1 MRRLLVPF
9 AVLALSASA
18 QQPFT
23 LQQVLSATYSTNL
36 TASPVGARFAW
47 VEDAE
52 GRHNLWLGGPNEA
65 ARQLTH
71 YTDDDAQ
78 DIAGPAWSPDGN
90 TIAYVYGAEIGNSG
104 RPANPAHLQRPT
116 AVEIYLQPVA
126 GGDPLRVGEGH
137 APLFTPDGKSLLFLR
152 SGQIFI
158 ADLAALKACAANKDC
173 HPERAQRVEGSAQPP
188 ATENPFSPFN
198 HPLLYDRGNASQ
210 LALSPDG
217 KLLAYISRRRT
228 HSYLALYN
236 LATKEL
242 TFPAPST
249 GNDSAPLFS
258 RDGKQLAWLR
268 FPFTDQSEFSGA
280 RTSPN
285 PWSIQLLNVS
295 SNETRTLFQ
304 PEANKPGSLEPR
316 MSTGEPHLLWGL
328 NPKAHLVVETK
339 PRASAKLLNVS
350 HISQKKGPSTEDAPP
365 PVEFCQWLLFFS
377 EQDGYVHLFGLDP
390 TDAHPQPV
398 PYNEG
403 HYEVE
408 DASVSPDGHMLIY
421 ASNQNTGDFSS
432 NDSGVEPLDQDR
444 RHLYAEYVEPHFGGV
459 GPIRITTGTGIE
471 THPSL
476 STDGRWIAALVASPS
491 LPMHVEFKERQK
503 VWAPGGS
510 LQPKVVKAIP
520 AHALPDSKQYPAAEL
535 VSPQQ
540 VIFPSSDN
548 ILQLHGQLFIPN
560 QKADSSAAL
569 RNDKGAAVKHPAIL
583 FFHGGPKR
591 QMLLG
596 YPAMDYYSN
605 AYAMNQYLA
614 SRGYIVLSVN
624 YRGGIGYGL
633 DFRQC
638 PHCGADGAAE
648 YADALGAAAYL
659 RSRPDVDP
667 KRIGIWG
674 GSYGGYFV
682 ALALAR
688 NSDIFAAG
696 VDFHG
701 VHEWAREDNAAA
713 DWLRGSLAEQEKIAA
728 VAHASSPMADVDKWR
743 SPVLLIH
750 GDDDPDVA
758 YTQTPMLA
766 DALRARGVH
775 VEELIF
781 PDELHGFVLH
791 RDWLAAYQAASDFFD
806 RTLKPATP
814 LK

>member
-1 MRRLLVPF
+1 MHRLLASL
-9 AVLALSASA
+9 AVLALTASA

-23 LQQVLSATYSTNL
+23 LQQILSAPYSTNL

-47 VEDAE
+47 VEDVE
-52 GRHNLWLGGPNEA
+52 GRHNLWVGGPSEP

-71 YTDDDAQ
+71 YTEDDAQ
-78 DIAGPAWSPDGN
+78 DIAGLAWSPDGN
-90 TIAYVYGAEIGNSG
+90 TIAYVYGAETGNSG

-116 AVEIYLQPVA
+116 AVEIYLQPIA
-126 GGDPLRVGEGH
+126 GGEPIRIGEGH

-158 ADLAALKACAANKDC
+158 ADLAALKACTANKDC
-173 HPERAQRVEGSAQPP
+173 HPERAQRVEGPAQAPTP
-188 ATENPFSPFN
+188 ENPSNPFN
-198 HPLLYDRGNASQ
+198 HPLLYDRGTASQ

-217 KLLAYISRRRT
+217 TKLAYISRRRT
-228 HSYLALYN
+228 DSYLALYN
-236 LATKEL
+236 LVTKEL

-268 FPFTDQSEFSGA
+268 FPFTDPSEFSGA

-285 PWSIQLLNVS
+285 PWSIQLLTLS
-295 SNETRTLFQ
+295 TNETRTLFS
-304 PEANKPGSLEPR
+304 PEPNKPGSLEPR
-316 MSTGEPHLLWGL
+316 LATGEPHLLWGL
-328 NPKAHLVVETK
+328 NPTIHLIVQ
-339 PRASAKLLNVS
+339 
-350 HISQKKGPSTEDAPP
+350 SQPLQSPSTASRGLQQVSFVQKQMPSVTDAPP
-365 PVEFCQWLLFFS
+365 REFTQWLLFFS
-377 EQDGYVHLFGLDP
+377 EADGYVHLYGLDP
-390 TDAHPQPV
+390 SDPKPKPI

-403 HYEVE
+403 RYEVE
-408 DASVSPDGHMLIY
+408 DAMVSPDGHMVY
-421 ASNQNTGDFSS
+421 YSSNQNTDDHSL
-432 NDSGVEPLDQDR
+432 NDSGYHPLDQDR
-444 RHLYAEYVEPHFGGV
+444 RHIYAEYVEPYFGGV
-459 GPIRITTGTGIE
+459 GPIRITSGTGIE
-471 THPSL
+471 THPAL
-476 STDGRWIAALVASPS
+476 SADGHWMASLVASPT
-491 LPMHVEFKERQK
+491 LPMHVEFVERQK
-503 VWAPGGS
+503 VWAPSGS

-520 AHALPDSKQYPAAEL
+520 AHPLPDSKQYPAAEL
-535 VSPQQ
+535 ITPTQ

-548 ILQLHGQLFIPN
+548 LFQLHGQLFLP
-560 QKADSSAAL
+560 KPPAAATGK
-569 RNDKGAAVKHPAIL
+569 RPAIL

-596 YPAMDYYSN
+596 YPSMDYYSN

-638 PHCGADGAAE
+638 QHCGADGAAE

-659 RSRPDVDP
+659 RSRPDVDTAH
-667 KRIGIWG
+667 IGIWG

-728 VAHASSPMADVDKWR
+728 VAHASSPMADVAKWR

-750 GDDDPDVA
+750 GDDDPEVA

-791 RDWLAAYQAASDFFD
+791 RDWLAAYQAAADFFE